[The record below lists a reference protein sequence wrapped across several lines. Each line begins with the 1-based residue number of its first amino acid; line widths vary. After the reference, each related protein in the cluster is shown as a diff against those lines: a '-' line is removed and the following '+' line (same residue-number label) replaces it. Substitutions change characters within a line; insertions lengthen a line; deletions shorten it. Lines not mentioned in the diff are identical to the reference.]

1 MLEVWLGVSLGL
13 LLASNVALW
22 LKLDKCQNVIQQ
34 IASKDG
40 FELPDM
46 PNIQEIKDEIIDS
59 LEDFVSNMRVPE
71 ASDHILG
78 LVANIGNMWAHQ
90 RFGGAIQAIQNQF
103 NPEHQETN

>member
-1 MLEVWLGVSLGL
+1 MMLEVWFGVALGL

-22 LKLDKCQNVIQQ
+22 LKLDKCQAVIQQ
-34 IASKDG
+34 IAQG
-40 FELPDM
+40 NGLELPDM
-46 PNIQEIKDEIIDS
+46 PNITEIKDEIIDS

-103 NPEHQETN
+103 TNDDIED